1 MALVDA
7 AAVLPMGEVLVS
19 ERIGRHLSSA
29 VRSQLADLPAG
40 ARSEF
45 LEEYRRKSKSLWA
58 AYFCSLFYCH
68 HALLGRSGTTL
79 AMWLASLATLGML
92 GMAWWLV
99 DLVRLPGLVRSYNE
113 ALALDILRNLR
124 PIQS

>member
-1 MALVDA
+1 MALIGA
-7 AAVLPMGEVLVS
+7 AAVLPMGQMPPL
-19 ERIGRHLSSA
+19 ERIGRHLPSA

-40 ARSEF
+40 AQSEF
-45 LEEYRRKSKSLWA
+45 LEEYRRKSKSLWT
-58 AYFCSLFYCH
+58 AYLCSLFYCH
-68 HALLGRSGTTL
+68 HALLGRGGTTL

-113 ALALDILRNLR
+113 ALALDILRHLR